1 MLLPQ
6 KMHIFFMME
15 FFAKIIFFIFVPS
28 ILKTM
33 RNIGILGAM
42 AQEIDEVKALLTE
55 KTVVKIANREFV
67 VGKIGNV
74 RCVVAFSKWGKVAA
88 TITATLLIQE
98 FGVTDLF
105 FIGTAGAL
113 ADGLKVGDIVISK
126 RLVQHDLDARP
137 MMSRFEIPLVNRV
150 YIDSDSELTELA
162 GKAVG
167 NLLEKGVTKM
177 VGEEAV
183 KEFNLAPKFYFG
195 DVASGDQFI
204 SSNEKRLEILSLL
217 PEVLCVEMEGAAVAQ
232 VCLEFGV
239 PFAVI
244 RTISD
249 TADHNARVDFGK
261 FIIEVA
267 NAYSRAIVS
276 EIMRLV

>member
-1 MLLPQ
+1 
-6 KMHIFFMME
+6 
-15 FFAKIIFFIFVPS
+15 
-28 ILKTM
+28 
-33 RNIGILGAM
+33 M

-137 MMSRFEIPLVNRV
+137 IISRFELPLLNRV
-150 YIDSDSELTELA
+150 YIDSDSALTELA
-162 GKAVG
+162 GRAVN
-167 NLLEKGVTKM
+167 NLIDKGVVNM
-177 VGEEAV
+177 VGEKAV
-183 KEFNLAPKFYFG
+183 KEFGLNPKLYYG

-204 SSNEKRLEILSLL
+204 NSIEKRNEILALL
-217 PEVLCVEMEGAAVAQ
+217 PDVLCVEMEGAAVAQ

-239 PFAVI
+239 PFTVI

-249 TADHNARVDFGK
+249 TADHNARIDFMK
-261 FIIEVA
+261 FVVEVA
-267 NAYSRAIVS
+267 NAYSRAVVL
-276 EIMRLV
+276 EIMRLI

>member
-1 MLLPQ
+1 
-6 KMHIFFMME
+6 
-15 FFAKIIFFIFVPS
+15 
-28 ILKTM
+28 
-33 RNIGILGAM
+33 M

-55 KTVVKIANREFV
+55 KTIVKIANREFV

-88 TITATLLIQE
+88 TITATLMIQE

-105 FIGTAGAL
+105 FIGTAGAM

-137 MMSRFEIPLVNRV
+137 IIPRFELPLLNRTYV
-150 YIDSDSELTELA
+150 DSDPDLTALA
-162 GKAVG
+162 GRAVN
-167 NLLEKGVTKM
+167 NLIDKGVKNM

-183 KEFNLAPKFYFG
+183 KEFNLAPTLYFG
-195 DVASGDQFI
+195 DIASGDQFI
-204 SSNEKRLEILSLL
+204 SSDAKRQEILSFL
-217 PEVLCVEMEGAAVAQ
+217 PDILCVEMEGAAVAQ
-232 VCLEFGV
+232 VCLEFNT
-239 PFAVI
+239 PFTII

-249 TADHNARVDFGK
+249 TANHNAHVDFNK
-261 FIIEVA
+261 FIVEVA

-276 EIMRLV
+276 EIVKLV

>member
-1 MLLPQ
+1 
-6 KMHIFFMME
+6 
-15 FFAKIIFFIFVPS
+15 
-28 ILKTM
+28 
-33 RNIGILGAM
+33 M
-42 AQEIDEVKALLTE
+42 AQEIDEVKALLTD
-55 KTVVKIANREFV
+55 KTTVKIANREFV

-98 FGVTDLF
+98 FGVTDLL

-113 ADGLKVGDIVISK
+113 AADLKVGDIVISK

-137 MMSRFEIPLVNRV
+137 IISRFELPLLNRV
-150 YIDSDSELTELA
+150 YIDSDPELTELA
-162 GKAVG
+162 GRAVG
-167 NLLEKGVTKM
+167 NLINKGVVNM
-177 VGEEAV
+177 VGEQAV
-183 KEFNLAPKFYFG
+183 KDFNLAPTLHFG
-195 DVASGDQFI
+195 DIASGDQFI
-204 SSNEKRLEILSLL
+204 NSDEKRNEILGLL
-217 PEVLCVEMEGAAVAQ
+217 PDVKCVEMEGAAVAQ

-239 PFAVI
+239 PFTVI

-249 TADHNARVDFGK
+249 TADHNARIDFGK

-276 EIMRLV
+276 EIMRLL